1 MSTEDKADRVHGD
14 ETLTSADGGQQEVPP
29 QHTMPSIRVRIVQI
43 IFLIAAVAATLFL
56 AHWQWDR
63 YTSDSGTAQ
72 NLGYVLQWPA
82 IGAFFIIAYRKYLQY
97 ERELA
102 EGKAAP
108 GARRETS
115 RSRRKGSSRK
125 GATDTASRKNDAPM
139 REIPEDFLPQRSR
152 PQPEQTPENP
162 RKTH

>member
-14 ETLTSADGGQQEVPP
+14 DALTSADGGQQEVQP
-29 QHTMPSIRVRIVQI
+29 QHTMPSVRVRIVQT

-97 ERELA
+97 A
-102 EGKAAP
+102 EP
-108 GARRETS
+108 GVRRETS
-115 RSRRKGSSRK
+115 RSRRKESSRK
-125 GATDTASRKNDAPM
+125 GATDTASRENDAPM

-152 PQPEQTPENP
+152 SQPEQTPENP

>member
-14 ETLTSADGGQQEVPP
+14 DTLTSADGGQQEVQP
-29 QHTMPSIRVRIVQI
+29 QHTMPSVRVRIVQI

-102 EGKAAP
+102 EGNTEP
-108 GARRETS
+108 GARREPS

-125 GATDTASRKNDAPM
+125 GAANATSREDDAPM

-152 PQPEQTPENP
+152 PQPEQIPEHP

>member
-102 EGKAAP
+102 EGNAEP

-152 PQPEQTPENP
+152 PPA
-162 RKTH
+162 

>member
-1 MSTEDKADRVHGD
+1 MHRDH
-14 ETLTSADGGQQEVPP
+14 TLTSADGGQHEVHP

-102 EGKAAP
+102 EGNAEP

-115 RSRRKGSSRK
+115 RSRRKGSSHKRV
-125 GATDTASRKNDAPM
+125 ANTTSREGDAPM

-152 PQPEQTPENP
+152 PQPEQTPEHP
-162 RKTH
+162 RKTDET

>member
-14 ETLTSADGGQQEVPP
+14 ESLTSADGGQQEVQP

-102 EGKAAP
+102 EGNAEP

-125 GATDTASRKNDAPM
+125 GAENTASREDDAPM

-152 PQPEQTPENP
+152 PQPEQNPENP